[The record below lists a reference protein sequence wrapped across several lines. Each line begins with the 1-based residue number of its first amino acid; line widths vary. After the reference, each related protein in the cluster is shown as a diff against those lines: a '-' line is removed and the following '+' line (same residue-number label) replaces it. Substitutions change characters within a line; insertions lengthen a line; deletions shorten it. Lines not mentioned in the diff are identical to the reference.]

1 MILFILRGA
10 FLVLVA
16 AVISLFV
23 GKEFQAQAG
32 LGFGPIAA
40 IIGIAIAVAVLVIGL
55 DTGTKDKKLSSVSGV
70 FLGLIAGLIVA
81 YALSFVV
88 DLVGAYTEPTVDG
101 VKPTITETEF
111 QALNSEEVILFEA
124 RVAEYQAQLDRVEA
138 FGNLLSGIKV
148 IIGLI
153 TCYVAISLVLQTKN
167 DFRFVIPYVEF
178 AKEVRGNRPTL
189 LDTSVI
195 VDGRI
200 LDIIDT
206 KLMQGSLI
214 VPKFVL
220 DELQLIA
227 DSSDKIKRSRGRRG
241 LDILQK
247 LQGSTIID
255 VHIEEKDAEGNNVD
269 QKLIALGQE
278 LKARVMTN
286 DFNLNKIATLRGVDV
301 INLND
306 LAKALRPVV
315 LPGEHLHVK
324 LVKPGESGTQG
335 VGYLDDGTMVVV
347 EGGRTHLGHQCD
359 VVVTSTLQTSAGRMI
374 FGRFAHEDDPD
385 EETPEDGASQSDPE
399 PPQPAAPETPS
410 ESHTHPAPAA
420 TAPPKSNPRAAS
432 TRRNPRRG

>member
-101 VKPTITETEF
+101 VEPTITETEY
-111 QALNSEEVILFEA
+111 QSLNSDEIIEFEA
-124 RVAEYQAQLDRVEA
+124 RVAEYQGQLDRVEA

-206 KLMQGSLI
+206 RLMQGSLI

-247 LQGSTIID
+247 LQNSTIID

-359 VVVTSTLQTSAGRMI
+359 VIVTSTLQTSAGRMI
-374 FGRFAHEDDPD
+374 FGRFAHEDDPED
-385 EETPEDGASQSDPE
+385 ENEEAQAASPESSEQPPSG
-399 PPQPAAPETPS
+399 PQPVASAPTKP
-410 ESHTHPAPAA
+410 
-420 TAPPKSNPRAAS
+420 TAPPTPSKTSPRAPA